1 MKLLRIYKSPRKGKK
16 LRADFLQDNGTITH
30 TDFGASGYTDFSRI
44 QNRDLA
50 YETRDRYW
58 SRHKKE
64 YGSAVDSPGML
75 SLFILWG
82 WTQDIRDN
90 MTRYKKLYN
99 I

>member
-30 TDFGASGYTDFSRI
+30 SDFGASGYTDFSRI
-44 QNRDLA
+44 QDKDLA
-50 YETRDRYW
+50 YETRNRYW

-82 WTQDIRDN
+82 WTQDIREN